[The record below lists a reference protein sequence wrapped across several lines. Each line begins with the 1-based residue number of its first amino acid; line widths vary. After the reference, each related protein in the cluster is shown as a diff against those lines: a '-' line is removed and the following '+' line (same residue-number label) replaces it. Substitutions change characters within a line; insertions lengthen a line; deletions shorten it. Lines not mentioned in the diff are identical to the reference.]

1 MNGCS
6 TSVAGTPLYS
16 SSSLTVTLR
25 PVKVRR
31 CERRLARTT
40 IATTAD
46 ASKRPKSPK
55 VIGVSAM
62 RWINVWPFFSSPACS
77 MANLAAGATVPQGLA
92 GATVPQGLAGATVP
106 AGVVVIVAAGVVVY
120 VAAGVVVTVAA
131 GVVVNVA
138 AGVVVTVATG
148 ATVPQGEAATGVV
161 VTVVAGATVPQGLA
175 GVVVVVMTGATVP
188 QGLAGVVVVVM
199 TGATVPQGLA
209 GAGVGTGPAVAHGLG
224 SKVVL

>member
-77 MANLAAGATVPQGLA
+77 MANLAA

-188 QGLAGVVVVVM
+188 QGLTGVVVVVM